1 MARRRRRLK
10 IVEDASRDLISELP
24 VEVKDRILEYLPT
37 RDAART
43 ALLSRQWNDVW
54 LQHERLA
61 FDSEFVQNF
70 QQSQDDEGR
79 TLVNIINNILF
90 SRAVPVKKFTLHIDT
105 AYDPSPSPQQS
116 DIDRL
121 CLFLSSNGVEELN
134 LSLYS
139 NQEPDYQ
146 LPFCLLS
153 CKTIKKLI
161 VEGPFIDLPVNACGI
176 FSNVTS
182 LEFLHVEFKRGVNGI
197 ASSISIPKLEKL
209 ALEHCRGINKFEISP
224 PKLEI
229 LSVINCMGDVV
240 ESRWLAPH
248 LKAIKTLWLC
258 GYSLKCMNVS
268 MFSTA
273 INLRVLKLYELD
285 FGCRRQLIVSMVLLQ
300 KCPNLCELRIMAHKL
315 GWKDDMT
322 MNDAA
327 LRLLEDRNSCLYSQE
342 LHMLNT
348 IKIEAFSH
356 QSALEML
363 FMKTL
368 LLKSPA
374 LERVVIVKS
383 WRMNASEVRKIQRKL
398 ECFPRASPNAQI
410 VCTGNDYAR
419 MSKDWMDTHGI
430 RLVE

>member
-24 VEVKDRILEYLPT
+24 VEVNDRILEYLPT

-161 VEGPFIDLPVNACGI
+161 VEGPFIDLPVNACG
-176 FSNVTS
+176 N
-182 LEFLHVEFKRGVNGI
+182 
-197 ASSISIPKLEKL
+197 
-209 ALEHCRGINKFEISP
+209 
-224 PKLEI
+224 
-229 LSVINCMGDVV
+229 DVY
-240 ESRWLAPH
+240 LP
-248 LKAIKTLWLC
+248 
-258 GYSLKCMNVS
+258 M
-268 MFSTA
+268 
-273 INLRVLKLYELD
+273 
-285 FGCRRQLIVSMVLLQ
+285 
-300 KCPNLCELRIMAHKL
+300 
-315 GWKDDMT
+315 
-322 MNDAA
+322 
-327 LRLLEDRNSCLYSQE
+327 LEDLS
-342 LHMLNT
+342 
-348 IKIEAFSH
+348 F
-356 QSALEML
+356 
-363 FMKTL
+363 
-368 LLKSPA
+368 
-374 LERVVIVKS
+374 VKCD
-383 WRMNASEVRKIQRKL
+383 N
-398 ECFPRASPNAQI
+398 
-410 VCTGNDYAR
+410 
-419 MSKDWMDTHGI
+419 
-430 RLVE
+430 